1 MIRVV
6 LDTNIIVS
14 ALLQP
19 LGPSARILTF
29 TLNDALQLC
38 LSGPIYDEYEEV
50 LRRPRLKIKDS
61 IIVEALAAIRRKGH
75 WVKSPPNVTVCPDP
89 DDNILVACAAAVK
102 ADYIVTGNIKD
113 FPARRETTEVLTP
126 RRFLEIEF
134 PEAN

>member
-6 LDTNIIVS
+6 LDTNIVVS

-38 LSGPIYDEYEEV
+38 ISGPIYDEYEEV
-50 LRRPRLKIKDS
+50 LRRPRLKIKES
-61 IIVEALAAIRRKGH
+61 IIVETLAAIRRNGH
-75 WVKSPPNVTVCPDP
+75 WVKSPPNVNVCPDP
-89 DDNILVACAAAVK
+89 DDDIFVACAAAVK

-113 FPARRETTEVLTP
+113 FPARWETTEVVTP
-126 RRFLEIEF
+126 RRFLDIEF
-134 PEAN
+134 PEAD